1 MDDRLTGLLHGL
13 VWNAAAPPD
22 VLVRPLG
29 LEDEWVRWVVP
40 RTPGCGEAP
49 RSAPPR
55 PSAGGH
61 APAAGPGERAG
72 NPGE

>member
-22 VLVRPLG
+22 VLVRLLG

-49 RSAPPR
+49 RSAPAFR
-55 PSAGGH
+55 RRA
-61 APAAGPGERAG
+61 RAG
-72 NPGE
+72 CRTGRTCRKSR